1 MARGS
6 GSMHVVLL
14 HNCIPKQPTVDT
26 VAVGNL
32 SMVYIHW
39 CCPLSTV
46 DFQLRSCKPRVA
58 ITMVTRG
65 CTLVPLP
72 QLPARSRQKIYTSYL
87 IEHLCCTSHEHRIGA
102 HPTDGDFLFI
112 SHLNWH

>member
-1 MARGS
+1 
-6 GSMHVVLL
+6 MHVVLL
-14 HNCIPKQPTVDT
+14 HTQAPDSRTIVVNSLD
-26 VAVGNL
+26 
-32 SMVYIHW
+32 MVYIHW

-87 IEHLCCTSHEHRIGA
+87 INHRAFVLYFSRASH
-102 HPTDGDFLFI
+102 
-112 SHLNWH
+112 